1 MFKHVHV
8 QYVAHAISFTVENF
22 YLYVYMY
29 IAHHVWYTQCD
40 KCRCSKTG
48 TCMYCTCVSA
58 IKPNMHTMNAVDKKS
73 YWLCRRTAVRADTC
87 SIVAISL
94 NLQEKVHP
102 VIWSLGSL
110 PFDCCQVLAVPRP
123 IGKRILLDCFYIF
136 IFLFIKLLIHVLDF
150 YRIFN
155 S

>member
-8 QYVAHAISFTVENF
+8 THAISFTVENF

-29 IAHHVWYTQCD
+29 MYIAHHVWYTLRD

>member
-1 MFKHVHV
+1 MFKHVH
-8 QYVAHAISFTVENF
+8 VAHAISFTVENF

-29 IAHHVWYTQCD
+29 IAHHVWYTLRD

-48 TCMYCTCVSA
+48 TCMYCTCVSG

-155 S
+155 SY